1 MKLAYRLTS
10 TGLVR
15 VLRHLR
21 LGLLE
26 APPQAGRSRRPDTR
40 RRPEDKTG
48 RHTKEDAR

>member
-15 VLRHLR
+15 ALRHLK
-21 LGLLE
+21 LDLLE
-26 APPQAGRSRRPDTR
+26 ATPQNGRSRRPVLR

-48 RHTKEDAR
+48 RHIEEDAR